1 MENIALKALENLHLK
16 RPTHSIFNLD
26 KTGPD
31 CRSKKPIHSSHPM
44 APFLFQDAKPT
55 QVKSCCISKA
65 VTCARFLLFDFLG
78 YHSLFILC

>member
-31 CRSKKPIHSSHPM
+31 CRSKKPIHSCHPM

-55 QVKSCCISKA
+55 QVKLICISKA
-65 VTCARFLLFDFLG
+65 VTSARLLLFDSVG
-78 YHSLFILC
+78 YPSFFVL